1 MSADALRSSLIPFVA
16 AAVLFVSSAHP
27 ARSQDGKT
35 GGQPST
41 IVFICE
47 HGSSRSFVAAS
58 LFNRIAEQRGL
69 AVRALSRAVSPETVD
84 KKVPPR
90 LVDSMTRD
98 GFAASTFEPALVTR
112 SEAAK
117 ASRIVVINYDRKV
130 EAIGAAAAEHW
141 DGVPAASLEYDR
153 AKELITSHIEELL
166 RGVSATPGAAGES
179 ESKP

>member
-58 LFNRIAEQRGL
+58 LFDRIAEQRGL
-69 AVRALSRAVSPETVD
+69 AVRALSRAVSPE
-84 KKVPPR
+84 
-90 LVDSMTRD
+90 
-98 GFAASTFEPALVTR
+98 
-112 SEAAK
+112 
-117 ASRIVVINYDRKV
+117 
-130 EAIGAAAAEHW
+130 
-141 DGVPAASLEYDR
+141 
-153 AKELITSHIEELL
+153 TSHIEELL